1 MMLDIANF
9 TWFSW
14 SAIFG
19 SLVSLILSFFVYR
32 NTPTNSPHR
41 YYAAI
46 LVCMSA
52 WCFDSFLIS
61 TFPQNGFALWGSRIF
76 HLGGIFS
83 SFFFILWIFGISE
96 NTSKLCAIYKVFSG
110 VVGIFLGYLS
120 LRPDMVI
127 RLVDHD
133 RFFTSFHGV
142 GLYYHVFVIYL
153 FANGV
158 IGVSELYR
166 NAKMQSGV
174 KRIQLMYILFATIVM
189 YAAGTTYFLYIYN
202 LRVWPITDTIV
213 ALSNLVITY
222 AIVRHKLMDIEVI
235 IKKTLVFAGL
245 FIASYAVFSSFAYLG
260 SMIFENVVQ
269 NRWIA
274 LIPSVFIIVL
284 ILRPLETFLRNATDK
299 YLFQKAYDYR
309 RLLRTF
315 ADEVLTV
322 LDLDILLNLTVN
334 KLVEIIK
341 LKNASIFLFDD
352 ETDTSRIVASAGTE
366 NLNQLLKNKD
376 ELVAHMRKRG
386 EYIVRE
392 DLDYKKQ
399 IDSGIKDKTDEM
411 QAVLVIPL
419 MHHKDMVGIL
429 ALGKKKSDEEFT
441 QDDID
446 ILFPLARTLSIAITN
461 AQLFEKLS
469 EAQAQAAQREKMA
482 VIGTLSAGINHEI
495 CNPLGIA
502 RGQCE
507 MFLLNLQEGIY
518 QDKSSNELLDKA
530 QEIMQK
536 VINET
541 DRATVITRKLSSFA
555 KPAKGEIKDDVNVEE
570 EINKVVSL
578 VEHDLKLDDIIVEKY
593 IQKDMPHVAADSK
606 QIQEIFFNIIRNAA
620 QSIDGEGKVIIR
632 ALSDNKKVYIDIED
646 TGIGINKKN
655 LDRIFNPFFTTKE
668 PGKGTGLG
676 LFIVKQIVER
686 NNGSIS
692 VNSEPE
698 NGTIFSLAFQIA
710 GAMKAEKIEEVS
722 GVDGEGIE

>member
-1 MMLDIANF
+1 MNI
-9 TWFSW
+9 FSL
-14 SAIFG
+14 SGLLLGATCFGLAIFVFSVG
-19 SLVSLILSFFVYR
+19 REKI
-32 NTPTNSPHR
+32 HK
-41 YYAAI
+41 
-46 LVCMSA
+46 
-52 WCFDSFLIS
+52 
-61 TFPQNGFALWGSRIF
+61 LWGLFNVSI
-76 HLGGIFS
+76 GIWGMGIFFAGLAKDQQS
-83 SFFFILWIFGISE
+83 AEFWWKIAHVGGVFAPVFLLHTVFLLCNIKRRWELLLWYFQATLFQVLSIIGFTGTGMQYAFNSFYYPTPDFYCIKPIGLYYPIFVPIFFFILLRGFYL
-96 NTSKLCAIYKVFSG
+96 LCK
-110 VVGIFLGYLS
+110 
-120 LRPDMVI
+120 
-127 RLVDHD
+127 
-133 RFFTSFHGV
+133 
-142 GLYYHVFVIYL
+142 
-153 FANGV
+153 
-158 IGVSELYR
+158 LYR
-166 NAKMQSGV
+166 NSAGKTKQ
-174 KRIQLMYILFATIVM
+174 RIGWFLFGELLGWGGGGLYFLPVFGIYLYPYGNFTIPIYTIV
-189 YAAGTTYFLYIYN
+189 
-202 LRVWPITDTIV
+202 V
-213 ALSNLVITY
+213 TY
-222 AIVRHKLMDIEVI
+222 AIFRHNLLDIEVI

-399 IDSGIKDKTDEM
+399 IDSGIKDKTNEM